1 MIKIILKEQK
11 EPVKIDLN
19 LIVDTI
25 KEYDPSINIISIYHY
40 GSSFTGEYGKTFKD
54 TYGDI
59 DIGVVVDRPL
69 DEDAW
74 YDSEQYEFLATE
86 NYDVSLTHKD
96 SEIWE
101 PRKLIHGQQ
110 SLNERR
116 SDIKYEKAISFMMKE
131 LLNPDNLT
139 EFKMLLSKQFAAGY
153 FQCYFAQVKEEAKQN
168 LDKKYEE
175 YLRTTNDLS
184 AMASPLI
191 KSFEAFKQ
199 VFDEFLVIF
208 APKDANPQAGA
219 TMSVDGKLTIYVSQ
233 WRAEEVFGID
243 QNTSKEEIELLKI
256 NFRRT
261 AFPKDV
267 LVHWLENPD
276 STFETILHHELT
288 HYLNSLRSGDRQGL
302 KRKPYRAK
310 GGNKQFDT
318 STTEYINST
327 EEIQARFGEVE
338 SYMNYI
344 IHKTPDQDNISY
356 QLLYRLGMKQKEQ
369 FMRTFFY
376 NFICPPPSLNPTSR
390 AYWLG
395 YNIKN
400 KKRIINRVADVYENF
415 ANREP
420 ADNLLAVINHM
431 KTSYPL
437 FDINKY
443 PPIVLDNPPT
453 VDESSLPVDRES
465 YPEDLKRDLNRR
477 ALNTR
482 LMAYKLNKQDKG
494 HQRPPVQQRT
504 DDAERSEIEKM
515 NAILSKTYKNN
526 FSPEAKAAQ
535 KPIVKNDQEAGSIK
549 KFFKSLLGL

>member
-11 EPVKIDLN
+11 EPVKLDLN

-59 DIGVVVDRPL
+59 DVGVVVDRPL

-116 SDIKYEKAISFMMKE
+116 SDIKYEKAIAFMMKE
-131 LLNPDNLT
+131 LLNPDNLI
-139 EFKMLLSKQFAAGY
+139 EFRMLLSKEFAAGY
-153 FQCYFAQVKEEAKQN
+153 FQCYFAQIKEEAKQN

-191 KSFEAFKQ
+191 KSFEAFKR

-219 TMSVDGKLTIYVSQ
+219 TMSADGKLTIYVSQ
-233 WRAEEVFGID
+233 WRAEEVFAVD

-256 NFRRT
+256 NFRQT

-276 STFETILHHELT
+276 PTFETILHHELT

-302 KRKPYRAK
+302 KRRQYRAK

-318 STTEYINST
+318 STLEYINST

-344 IHKTPDQDNISY
+344 IHKVPDQDNISY

-369 FMRTFFY
+369 FMNTFFY
-376 NFICPPPSLNPTSR
+376 NFICPPPSLNGMSR

-400 KKRIINRVADVYENF
+400 KKRIIKRVSDVYDNF
-415 ANREP
+415 SSREP
-420 ADNLLAVINHM
+420 EDNLLAVINHM

-437 FDINKY
+437 FDVKKY
-443 PPIVLDNPPT
+443 PPIVLENPAG
-453 VDESSLPVDRES
+453 VYDDFLPVDRES
-465 YPEDLKRDLNRR
+465 YPEDLKRDLNKR

-482 LMAYKLNKQDKG
+482 LSAYKLDKQDKEYK
-494 HQRPPVQQRT
+494 RKAAQQRS
-504 DDAERSEIEKM
+504 DSEKNDIEAM
-515 NAILSKTYKNN
+515 NAILSKTHRNN
-526 FSPEAKAAQ
+526 FSPEARAARET
-535 KPIVKNDQEAGSIK
+535 ITKNNQEAGSIK
-549 KFFKSLLGL
+549 NFFKSLLGV